1 MDAKNIRRLRKDA
14 QALKATLHVGK
25 DGVTEEVATELIRQ
39 LKKSRLVKVRLRPSI
54 EMDRAEA
61 GRELARASS
70 STLVEVR
77 GRMAVLSR

>member
-1 MDAKNIRRLRKDA
+1 MDAKNIRRLRTEA

-39 LKKSRLVKVRLRPSI
+39 LKKCRLVKVRLRPSI

>member
-1 MDAKNIRRLRKDA
+1 MDAKNIRKLKKEA
-14 QALKATLHVGK
+14 QALEVTLHVGK
-25 DGVTEEVATELIRQ
+25 AGVTEEVAAELIRQ
-39 LKKSRLVKVRLRPSI
+39 LKKSGLVKVRLQPSV

-77 GRMAVLSR
+77 GRTAVLSR

>member
-1 MDAKNIRRLRKDA
+1 MDAKNIRRLKKEA
-14 QALKATLHVGK
+14 QALEVTLHVGK
-25 DGVTEEVATELIRQ
+25 AGVTEEVATELIRQ
-39 LKKSRLVKVRLRPSI
+39 LKKSGLVKVRLQPSV

-77 GRMAVLSR
+77 GRTAVLSR